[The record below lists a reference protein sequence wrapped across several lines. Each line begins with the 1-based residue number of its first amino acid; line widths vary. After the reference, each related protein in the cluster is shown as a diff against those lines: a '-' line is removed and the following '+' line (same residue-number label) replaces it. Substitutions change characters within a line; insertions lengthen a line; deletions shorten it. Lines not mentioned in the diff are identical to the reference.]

1 MKALDPMVSQMVE
14 ILNFSAWFAESITSN
29 LLGRQLETT
38 HSQYL
43 KTVEQVSCIDIWIDA
58 TTHMRV

>member
-1 MKALDPMVSQMVE
+1 MKALDSMVSHMVE
-14 ILNFSAWFAESITSN
+14 ILKFSAQFVEIVTCKPSW
-29 LLGRQLETT
+29 RQLETT
-38 HSQYL
+38 HSQYF